1 MRKSDVGACPNK
13 SGCIRRPRAIYTA
26 FVTKR
31 LVDIDDTAL
40 EAAREAL
47 STRTIKD
54 TVNAALRDAAASA
67 ARRGLLERF
76 RADGLPDLR
85 DEAVMQSAWR

>member
-1 MRKSDVGACPNK
+1 MTFSR
-13 SGCIRRPRAIYTA
+13 IYLLL
-26 FVTKR
+26 VTKR

-47 STRTIKD
+47 STKTIRD

-67 ARRGLLERF
+67 ARRRLLERF

-85 DEAVMQSAWR
+85 EEAVMQSAWR